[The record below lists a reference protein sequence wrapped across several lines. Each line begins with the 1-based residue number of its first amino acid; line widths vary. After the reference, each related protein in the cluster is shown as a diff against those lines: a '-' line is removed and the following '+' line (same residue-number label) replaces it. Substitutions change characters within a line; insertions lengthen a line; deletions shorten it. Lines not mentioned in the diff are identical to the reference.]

1 MTTETV
7 ELKDYGWCI
16 VELMGHRTRVGR
28 CTDEQVAGGLLLRID
43 IPVRGTDE
51 DGNAG
56 EEYTTEYYGSS
67 AIYCMQPVSEEVAR
81 DQLGTRDRRPMRPV
95 EYRPQSQLEDLSED
109 DPDDPIEHESVAS
122 KIPTENATI
131 EHESVAD

>member
-1 MTTETV
+1 MS
-7 ELKDYGWCI
+7 
-16 VELMGHRTRVGR
+16 RSP
-28 CTDEQVAGGLLLRID
+28 GGLLLRID

-81 DQLGTRDRRPMRPV
+81 DQLGTRDRRPMRTGGIPTPV
-95 EYRPQSQLEDLSED
+95 ATRGSFRRWSRRPVLSTKVSHRKSR
-109 DPDDPIEHESVAS
+109 PKTPPLSTKVSRIEHYFRR
-122 KIPTENATI
+122 AT
-131 EHESVAD
+131 